1 MADWKVLL
9 TDGLEECGLEI
20 LRKSAQVF
28 NKKGISADD
37 LLKEAAEYDAIIVR
51 GRTKI
56 IPVVIEAATKLRVVG
71 RAGVG
76 VDNIDLNSAKSHGV
90 TVVNSPIA
98 TTLAVAELTFGLMLS
113 LVREIPRADAAL
125 KAGNWLKK
133 DLEGIELAGKSLG
146 VIGFGRIGCNVA
158 KFAKAFDMTVI
169 AYDPLLNDDEITKR
183 GAAPVTFDE
192 LLKQAD
198 IITLHIPLTADSRN
212 LISAEAIAKMKDG
225 VRIVCAARG
234 GVIDEDALL
243 QGLESNKIAGVAL
256 DVFTAEPPGMTAL
269 VEHPRVI
276 GTPHIGAQTAEAQ
289 ERAAVDI
296 ATEVLAA
303 LEGQPLRWK
312 VA

>member
-1 MADWKVLL
+1 MADWKILL
-9 TDGLEECGLEI
+9 TDGLEKSGQEI
-20 LRKSAQVF
+20 LKKSAVVF
-28 NKKGISADD
+28 DKKGISAED

-51 GRTKI
+51 GRTK
-56 IPVVIEAATKLRVVG
+56 VTATVIEAATRLRVAG

-76 VDNIDLNSAKSHGV
+76 VDNIDLNSAKAHGV

-113 LVREIPRADAAL
+113 LIREIPRADAAL

-133 DLEGIELAGKSLG
+133 ELEGIELAGKTLG

-158 KFAKAFDMTVI
+158 KFAKAFDMRVV
-169 AYDPLLNDDEITKR
+169 AFDPLLDNDEITRR
-183 GAAPVTFDE
+183 GANPATYDE
-192 LLKQAD
+192 LLQQAD

-212 LISAEAIAKMKDG
+212 LINAEAIAKMKDG

-234 GVIDEDALL
+234 GVIDEEALL